1 MKVFRRLSRMT
12 QAVLISGLIHILILT
27 FLFWPRPDDDEYSEL
42 QLVDMS
48 SNSLEMDVA
57 PPEPAPDEAAPS
69 EETDL
74 PLPAAPPA
82 PPRQNSDAANHSTL
96 SMADPAAPRP
106 DMTPPD
112 IPQRD
117 ITQPVLIKKVNPRY
131 PTKILKDV
139 PSFELTLMIQ
149 VMPDGVPG
157 YVAIQKTSGIKE
169 LDEAAVTAAKQWKFS
184 SAFDRTQGRAVPYFL
199 SYDLKYPI
207 PDDQEQNRPPV
218 AP

>member
-42 QLVDMS
+42 QLVDLS

-106 DMTPPD
+106 DMTLPD
-112 IPQRD
+112 IPNLHV
-117 ITQPVLIKKVNPRY
+117 QPARLKKSVNPRY
-131 PTKILKDV
+131 PKDLLKNV
-139 PSFELTLMIQ
+139 SSFQLTLAIE
-149 VMPDGVPG
+149 VNEDGKPVLI
-157 YVAIQKTSGIKE
+157 YVAKSSGIKE
-169 LDEAAVTAAKQWKFS
+169 IDDAAVIAAKQWEFYP
-184 SAFDRTQGRAVPYFL
+184 AFDPTKGHAVL
-199 SYDLKYPI
+199 DHIACELTYP
-207 PDDQEQNRPPV
+207 PNSQEQNRPPV